1 MNSEDV
7 KTNTATVTAVIETP
21 KSVTT
26 PAQIKS
32 PINFGAQGVK
42 LASLEDAFRLANAI
56 VASGF
61 APRGME
67 KPESVLVAIQLGA
80 ELGLTPMAALQNT
93 AVINGRPAIYGD
105 AALAL
110 VRASGLL
117 ESFAEEEVGEAGKDS
132 FGVRVTA
139 VRRDGSKGCET
150 FTIADAKA
158 AKLWGK
164 SGPWTDY
171 PRRMLKFR
179 ARGFV
184 LRDVFG
190 DVLKGLRTVEEVRD
204 FPDERNVT
212 PLSEKVG
219 GGLTAALT
227 NGGAA

>member
-1 MNSEDV
+1 MNAGE
-7 KTNTATVTAVIETP
+7 
-21 KSVTT
+21 
-26 PAQIKS
+26 IK
-32 PINFGAQGVK
+32 
-42 LASLEDAFRLANAI
+42 NA
-56 VASGF
+56 
-61 APRGME
+61 
-67 KPESVLVAIQLGA
+67 
-80 ELGLTPMAALQNT
+80 

-139 VRRDGSKGCET
+139 ARRDGSKGSET
-150 FTIADAKA
+150 FTIGDAKA

-204 FPDERNVT
+204 FPEERNVT
-212 PLSEKVG
+212 PLSEKMT

-227 NGGAA
+227 QGGAA

>member
-1 MNSEDV
+1 MNTE
-7 KTNTATVTAVIETP
+7 NTPTVTSTAVVETP
-21 KSVTT
+21 KIVTT
-26 PAQIKS
+26 PAQIKT

-42 LASLEDAFRLANAI
+42 LASLEDAFRFANAI

-67 KPESVLVAIQLGA
+67 KPEAVLVAIQLGA
-80 ELGLTPMAALQNT
+80 ELGITPMAALQNI

-117 ESFAEEEVGEAGKDS
+117 ESFNEEEVGEAGKDT
-132 FGVRVTA
+132 FGIKVTA
-139 VRRDGSKGCET
+139 TRRDGSKGSET
-150 FTIADAKA
+150 FTVGDAKA

-190 DVLKGLRTVEEVRD
+190 DVLKGLRTAEEVRD
-204 FPDERNVT
+204 YPEERNVT
-212 PLSEKVG
+212 PLSQKVSA
-219 GGLTAALT
+219 GLTALT
-227 NGGAA
+227 QGGAA

>member
-1 MNSEDV
+1 M
-7 KTNTATVTAVIETP
+7 NTAETPTATTTAVVETP

-26 PAQIKS
+26 PAQIKT
-32 PINFGAQGVK
+32 PINYGAQGVK
-42 LASLEDAFRLANAI
+42 LASLEDAFRFANAI

-67 KPESVLVAIQLGA
+67 KPEAVLVAIQLGA

-117 ESFAEEEVGEAGKDS
+117 ESFNEEEVGEAGKDS
-132 FGVRVTA
+132 FGIRVTA
-139 VRRDGSKGCET
+139 TRRDGSKGSET
-150 FTIADAKA
+150 FTVADAKA

-190 DVLKGLRTVEEVRD
+190 DVLKGLRTAEEVRD
-204 FPDERNVT
+204 YPEERNIT
-212 PLSEKVG
+212 PLSEKVS
-219 GGLTAALT
+219 GGLTMSIT
-227 NGGAA
+227 QGGGA

>member
-1 MNSEDV
+1 M
-7 KTNTATVTAVIETP
+7 NTAAETPTVTSTAVIDTP
-21 KSVTT
+21 KTVITT
-26 PAQIKS
+26 TAPK
-32 PINFGAQGVK
+32 PLINYGAQGVK
-42 LASLEDAFRLANAI
+42 LASLEDAFRFANAI

-67 KPESVLVAIQLGA
+67 KPEAVLVAIQLGA

-117 ESFAEEEVGEAGKDS
+117 ESFNEEEVGEAGKDS
-132 FGVRVTA
+132 FGIKVTA
-139 VRRDGSKGCET
+139 TRRDGSKGCET
-150 FTIADAKA
+150 FTVADAKA

-164 SGPWTDY
+164 AGPWTDY

-190 DVLKGLRTVEEVRD
+190 DVLKGLRTAEEVRD
-204 FPDERNVT
+204 YPEERNIT
-212 PLSEKVG
+212 PLSEKVS
-219 GGLTAALT
+219 GGLTMSLT
-227 NGGAA
+227 QGGAT

>member
-1 MNSEDV
+1 MNTSEAQPV
-7 KTNTATVTAVIETP
+7 TSTAVVETP

-26 PAQIKS
+26 PAQIKT
-32 PINFGAQGVK
+32 PINYGAQGVK
-42 LASLEDAFRLANAI
+42 LASLEDAFRFANAI

-67 KPESVLVAIQLGA
+67 KAEAVLVAIQLGA

-117 ESFAEEEVGEAGKDS
+117 ESFNEEEVGEAGKDS
-132 FGVRVTA
+132 FGIKVTA
-139 VRRDGSKGCET
+139 TRRDGSKGSET
-150 FTIADAKA
+150 FTVADAKA

-164 SGPWTDY
+164 AGPWTDY

-190 DVLKGLRTVEEVRD
+190 DVLKGLRTAEEVRD
-204 FPDERNVT
+204 YPEERNIT
-212 PLSEKVG
+212 PLSEKVS
-219 GGLTAALT
+219 GGLTMSIT
-227 NGGAA
+227 QGGAT

>member
-1 MNSEDV
+1 MNTSE
-7 KTNTATVTAVIETP
+7 TPTATTTAVIETP
-21 KSVTT
+21 KTVITT
-26 PAQIKS
+26 TAPK
-32 PINFGAQGVK
+32 PLINYGAQGVK
-42 LASLEDAFRLANAI
+42 LASLEDAFRFANAI

-67 KPESVLVAIQLGA
+67 KPEAVLVAIQLGA

-117 ESFAEEEVGEAGKDS
+117 ESFNEEEVGEAGKDS
-132 FGVRVTA
+132 FGIRVTA
-139 VRRDGSKGCET
+139 TRRDGSKGSET
-150 FTIADAKA
+150 FTVADAKA

-190 DVLKGLRTVEEVRD
+190 DVLKGLRTAEEVRD
-204 FPDERNVT
+204 YPEERNIT
-212 PLSEKVG
+212 PLSEKVS
-219 GGLTAALT
+219 GGLTMSIT
-227 NGGAA
+227 QGGAT

>member
-1 MNSEDV
+1 
-7 KTNTATVTAVIETP
+7 
-21 KSVTT
+21 
-26 PAQIKS
+26 
-32 PINFGAQGVK
+32 
-42 LASLEDAFRLANAI
+42 
-56 VASGF
+56 
-61 APRGME
+61 
-67 KPESVLVAIQLGA
+67 
-80 ELGLTPMAALQNT
+80 MAALQNT

-117 ESFAEEEVGEAGKDS
+117 ESFSEEEVGEAGKDS
-132 FGVRVTA
+132 FGIKVTA
-139 VRRDGSKGCET
+139 TRRDGSKGSET
-150 FTIADAKA
+150 FTIGDAKA

-190 DVLKGLRTVEEVRD
+190 DVLKVLRTAEEVRD
-204 FPDERNVT
+204 FPEERNVT
-212 PLSEKVG
+212 PLAEKVS

-227 NGGAA
+227 QGGAT

>member
-1 MNSEDV
+1 MNTSE
-7 KTNTATVTAVIETP
+7 TPTVTTTAVIETP

-26 PAQIKS
+26 PAQIKT

-42 LASLEDAFRLANAI
+42 LASLEDAFRFANAI

-67 KPESVLVAIQLGA
+67 KPEAVLVAIQLGA
-80 ELGLTPMAALQNT
+80 ELGITPMAALQNI

-117 ESFAEEEVGEAGKDS
+117 ASFSEMEVGESGKDS
-132 FGVRVTA
+132 FGVCVAAART
-139 VRRDGSKGCET
+139 DGSKGSET
-150 FTIADAKA
+150 FTIGDAKV

-164 SGPWTDY
+164 AGPWTDY

-190 DVLKGLRTVEEVRD
+190 DVLKGLRTAEEVRD
-204 FPDERNVT
+204 YPEERNIT
-212 PLSEKVG
+212 PLSEKVS
-219 GGLTAALT
+219 GGLTMSIT
-227 NGGAA
+227 QGGGA

>member
-1 MNSEDV
+1 MSTE
-7 KTNTATVTAVIETP
+7 NTQTVTSTAVIETP

-26 PAQIKS
+26 PAQIKT

-42 LASLEDAFRLANAI
+42 LASLEDAFRFANAI

-132 FGVRVTA
+132 FGIRVTA
-139 VRRDGSKGCET
+139 VRRDGSESSEA
-150 FTIADAKA
+150 FTIADAKT

-164 SGPWTDY
+164 AGPWTDY
-171 PRRMLKFR
+171 PKRMLKFR

-204 FPDERNVT
+204 FPEERNIT
-212 PLSEKVG
+212 PLSEKVS
-219 GGLTAALT
+219 GGLTMSIT
-227 NGGAA
+227 QGGGA

>member
-1 MNSEDV
+1 MNTPE
-7 KTNTATVTAVIETP
+7 TQPATSTAVIETP

-26 PAQIKS
+26 PAQIKT
-32 PINFGAQGVK
+32 PINYGAQGVK
-42 LASLEDAFRLANAI
+42 LASLEDAFRFANAI

-67 KPESVLVAIQLGA
+67 KPEAVLVAIQLGA

-117 ESFAEEEVGEAGKDS
+117 ESFNEEEVGEAGKDT
-132 FGVRVTA
+132 FGIKVTA
-139 VRRDGSKGCET
+139 TRRDGSKGCET
-150 FTIADAKA
+150 FTVADAKA

-190 DVLKGLRTVEEVRD
+190 DVLKGLRTAEEVRD
-204 FPDERNVT
+204 YPEERNIT
-212 PLSEKVG
+212 PLSEKVS
-219 GGLTAALT
+219 GGLTMSIT
-227 NGGAA
+227 QGGAT

>member
-1 MNSEDV
+1 
-7 KTNTATVTAVIETP
+7 VIETP
-21 KSVTT
+21 KTVITT
-26 PAQIKS
+26 TAPK
-32 PINFGAQGVK
+32 PLINYGAQGVK
-42 LASLEDAFRLANAI
+42 LASLEDAFRFANAI

-67 KPESVLVAIQLGA
+67 KPEAVLVAIQLGA

-117 ESFAEEEVGEAGKDS
+117 ESFSEEEVGEAGKDS
-132 FGVRVTA
+132 FGIRVTA
-139 VRRDGSKGCET
+139 TRRDGSKGCET
-150 FTIADAKA
+150 FTIGDAKA

-164 SGPWTDY
+164 AGPWTDY

-190 DVLKGLRTVEEVRD
+190 DVLKGLRTAEEVRD
-204 FPDERNVT
+204 YPEERNIT
-212 PLSEKVG
+212 PLSEKVS
-219 GGLTAALT
+219 GGLTMSIT
-227 NGGAA
+227 QGGGA

>member
-1 MNSEDV
+1 MTTGLMTTEPRGL
-7 KTNTATVTAVIETP
+7 TLHTVDEGMR
-21 KSVTT
+21 
-26 PAQIKS
+26 
-32 PINFGAQGVK
+32 FGK
-42 LASLEDAFRLANAI
+42 ILASSQFVPKDFK
-56 VASGF
+56 G
-61 APRGME
+61 
-67 KPESVLVAIQLGA
+67 KPEDCLLAMQHGA
-80 ELGLTPMAALQNT
+80 EIGLGPMQSVQSI

-117 ESFAEEEVGEAGKDS
+117 ESFNEDEVGEAGKDS

-139 VRRDGSKGCET
+139 TRRDGSKGCET
-150 FTIADAKA
+150 FTIGDAKA

-204 FPDERNVT
+204 FAEERNVT
-212 PLSEKVG
+212 PLAEKMG

-227 NGGAA
+227 QGGAA

>member
-1 MNSEDV
+1 MNTSEAQPV
-7 KTNTATVTAVIETP
+7 TSTAVVETP

-26 PAQIKS
+26 PAQIKT
-32 PINFGAQGVK
+32 PINYGAQGVK
-42 LASLEDAFRLANAI
+42 LASLEDAFRFANAI

-67 KPESVLVAIQLGA
+67 KPEAVLVAIQLGA

-117 ESFAEEEVGEAGKDS
+117 ESFNEEEVGEAGKDS
-132 FGVRVTA
+132 FGIKVTA
-139 VRRDGSKGCET
+139 TRRDGSKGSET
-150 FTIADAKA
+150 FTVADAKA

-164 SGPWTDY
+164 AGPWTDY

-190 DVLKGLRTVEEVRD
+190 DVLKGLRTAEEVRD
-204 FPDERNVT
+204 YPEERNIT
-212 PLSEKVG
+212 PLSEKVS
-219 GGLTAALT
+219 GGLTMSIT
-227 NGGAA
+227 QGGGA

>member
-1 MNSEDV
+1 M
-7 KTNTATVTAVIETP
+7 NTAETPTVTSTAVIETP
-21 KSVTT
+21 KTVITT
-26 PAQIKS
+26 TAPK
-32 PINFGAQGVK
+32 PLINYGAQGVK
-42 LASLEDAFRLANAI
+42 LASLEDAFRFANAI

-67 KPESVLVAIQLGA
+67 KPEAVLVAIQLGA

-117 ESFAEEEVGEAGKDS
+117 ESFSEEEVGEAGKDS
-132 FGVRVTA
+132 FGIRVTA
-139 VRRDGSKGCET
+139 TRRDGSKGCET
-150 FTIADAKA
+150 FTIGDAKA

-164 SGPWTDY
+164 AGPWTDY

-190 DVLKGLRTVEEVRD
+190 DVLKGLRTAEEVRD
-204 FPDERNVT
+204 YPEERNIT
-212 PLSEKVG
+212 PLSEKVS
-219 GGLTAALT
+219 GGLTMSIT
-227 NGGAA
+227 QGGGA

>member
-1 MNSEDV
+1 M
-7 KTNTATVTAVIETP
+7 NTAETPTATTTAVIETP
-21 KSVTT
+21 KTVITT
-26 PAQIKS
+26 TAPK
-32 PINFGAQGVK
+32 PLINYGAQGVK
-42 LASLEDAFRLANAI
+42 LASLEDAFRFANAI

-67 KPESVLVAIQLGA
+67 KPEAVLVAIQLGA

-117 ESFAEEEVGEAGKDS
+117 ESFNEEEVGEAGKDS
-132 FGVRVTA
+132 FGIKVTA
-139 VRRDGSKGCET
+139 TRRDGSKGSET
-150 FTIADAKA
+150 FTVADAKA

-190 DVLKGLRTVEEVRD
+190 DVLKGLRTAEEVRD
-204 FPDERNVT
+204 YPEERNIT
-212 PLSEKVG
+212 PLSEKVS
-219 GGLTAALT
+219 GGLTMSIT
-227 NGGAA
+227 QGGGA

>member
-1 MNSEDV
+1 M
-7 KTNTATVTAVIETP
+7 NTAENTQTVTSTAVVETP

-42 LASLEDAFRLANAI
+42 LASLEDAFRFANAI

-67 KPESVLVAIQLGA
+67 KPEAVLVAIQLGA

-117 ESFAEEEVGEAGKDS
+117 HSFKEEEIGEPGKDS

-139 VRRDGSKGCET
+139 ARTDGSAGIET
-150 FTIADAKA
+150 FTVADAKA

-164 SGPWTDY
+164 AGPWTDY
-171 PRRMLKFR
+171 PKRMLKFR

-190 DVLKGLRTVEEVRD
+190 DVLKGLRTAEEVRD
-204 FPDERNVT
+204 YPEERNIT
-212 PLSEKVG
+212 PLSEKVS
-219 GGLTAALT
+219 GGLTMSIT
-227 NGGAA
+227 QGGAT